1 MTLSRLLTAI
11 SLPTF
16 LLASCAPPADPEPAG
31 RPIVQTLTA
40 QPTILPTA
48 YGVPANFQGDVIL
61 RYPHFEL
68 RFLGTRFESSGPLPA
83 HLLTFQVRNHSRSQA
98 STISWHPSSGDADS
112 FSLDNR
118 NYQFAVDPDALQIVV
133 SPTF

>member
-1 MTLSRLLTAI
+1 RLITLI
-11 SLPTF
+11 SLPA
-16 LLASCAPPADPEPAG
+16 LLLSSCAPPADPEPLG
-31 RPIVQTLTA
+31 RPIAQTLTA

-48 YGVPANFQGDVIL
+48 YGVPANFQGDIIL

-68 RFLGTRFESSGPLPA
+68 RFLGTRLESSGPLPA

-98 STISWHPSSGDADS
+98 STISWHPGSGDGGS

-118 NYQFAVDPDALQIVV
+118 NYQFAVEPDALQIVV